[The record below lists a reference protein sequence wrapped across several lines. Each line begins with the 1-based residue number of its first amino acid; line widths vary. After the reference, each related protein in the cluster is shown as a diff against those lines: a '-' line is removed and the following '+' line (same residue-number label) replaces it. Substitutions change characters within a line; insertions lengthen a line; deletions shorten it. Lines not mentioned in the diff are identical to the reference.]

1 MVCKCGIYL
10 SSYYFHCSWFGFCI
24 CRTACM
30 KLEEYRTAKTALE
43 KGASITP
50 SESKFKKLIDECNF
64 LITGMFF
71 VFFSCFLVD
80 YVYMPRVIVLFAM
93 VQNILLC
100 NSPKVLIYG
109 TCKYPFSRRRERF
122 GSTGAFDFAFKCDST
137 TSI

>member
-1 MVCKCGIYL
+1 
-10 SSYYFHCSWFGFCI
+10 
-24 CRTACM
+24 M